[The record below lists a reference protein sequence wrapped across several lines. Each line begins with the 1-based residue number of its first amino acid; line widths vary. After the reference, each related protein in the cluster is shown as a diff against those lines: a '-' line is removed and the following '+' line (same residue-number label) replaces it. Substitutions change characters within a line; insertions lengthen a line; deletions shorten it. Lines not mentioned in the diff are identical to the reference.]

1 MANEKE
7 QGAPKLVEV
16 VAVEAGH
23 DGITFRHA
31 GERFKVDEGR
41 LKDGSTWFVR
51 PGDEPEP
58 AAKPSSKRP
67 PGAGP
72 VRGSGSD
79 PAAV

>member
-7 QGAPKLVEV
+7 AAPKLVEV
-16 VAVEAGH
+16 VAVEDGH
-23 DGITFRHA
+23 DGITFRRS
-31 GERFKVDEGR
+31 GERFKVDESR

-58 AAKPSSKRP
+58 AAKPKDKRP

-72 VRGSGSD
+72 MRGAGSD